1 MQLVSTQKRKMIR
14 VTAFEK
20 KSDIDFE
27 HCIEVEG
34 TDAKIY
40 FLKESEGKA
49 LRNAQL
55 LLMDSFEQ
63 RIKKVS

>member
-1 MQLVSTQKRKMIR
+1 M
-14 VTAFEK
+14 TAFEK
-20 KSDIDFE
+20 RRDVDFE
-27 HCIEVEG
+27 HCIEVDG

>member
-1 MQLVSTQKRKMIR
+1 MIR
-14 VTAFEK
+14 MTAFEK
-20 KSDIDFE
+20 RRDVDFE

-55 LLMDSFEQ
+55 LLMDSFEH
-63 RIKKVS
+63 RIRNAS

>member
-1 MQLVSTQKRKMIR
+1 MSTQRRKMIR

-20 KSDIDFE
+20 RRDIDFE